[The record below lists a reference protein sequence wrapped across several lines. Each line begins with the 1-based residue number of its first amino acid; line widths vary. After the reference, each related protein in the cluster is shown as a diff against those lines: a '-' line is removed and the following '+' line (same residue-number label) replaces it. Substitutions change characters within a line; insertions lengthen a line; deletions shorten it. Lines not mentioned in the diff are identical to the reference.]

1 MNKNKM
7 NFFCGRILCLIL
19 LAAMPFMS
27 FAQKPNWQNLD
38 LNADSTFGIST
49 EKAYTEL
56 LKGKKSVPVVVAV
69 LDGGVDI
76 DHEDLKARLWVNKK
90 EKAGN
95 GKDDDKNGYID
106 DVHGWNFLGS
116 SKGSVNYE
124 TLELTRLVR
133 RDNARFANADA
144 TSVKANELPDFEAY
158 EKNKA
163 ELEKETAEAKIGLER
178 FSGIKTAIDAMVAK
192 IGKENPTLQDFQN
205 FKPSNDMEA
214 NIQRIVLNQLKD
226 SNFDEFYKSQIVSGY
241 EYYKNQVEYNLNL
254 DYDPRGIVGDD
265 PNNSKERF
273 YGNNDVTGPDAKHGS
288 HVAGIIA
295 AVRTN
300 DIGIMG
306 VADNVV
312 IMSVRNTP
320 NGDERDK
327 DVANSIRYAV
337 DNGAKVINMSFGKSY
352 SWDKAVV
359 DEAVK
364 YAVAKD
370 VVLVHAAGNDNKDLE
385 VEPNFPDPEYIGGGK
400 AATWI
405 TVGASSWTND
415 GKIKASFSN
424 YGKTKVDVF
433 APGVNINS
441 TVPGSKYEK
450 LNGTSM
456 AAPVVAGLAALI
468 RSYYPKLTAVQV
480 KDIIMKSV
488 VKVDQSVE
496 IRGVADTK
504 TVPFADLCVS
514 GGIVNAYNALK
525 LAAEYKK

>member
-1 MNKNKM
+1 MNKMKM
-7 NFFCGRILCLIL
+7 NFFCSGLVCLVL
-19 LAAMPFMS
+19 LTAMPFIS

-38 LNADSTFGIST
+38 LKADSTFGIST
-49 EKAYTEL
+49 EKAYNEL

-76 DHEDLKARLWVNKK
+76 EHEDLKPVVWVNKK

-133 RDNARFANADA
+133 RDNARFANSDA
-144 TSVKANELPDFEAY
+144 TSVKASELPAFEAY
-158 EKNKA
+158 QKNKA
-163 ELEKETAEAKIGLER
+163 EFEQELAEAKIGLER
-178 FSGIKTAIDAMVAK
+178 FEGIKNAIDEVVKK
-192 IGKENPTLQDFQN
+192 IGKENPTIQDFQS

-214 NIQRIVLNQLKD
+214 NIQRILLAQLKESSFED
-226 SNFDEFYKSQIVSGY
+226 F
-241 EYYKNQVEYNLNL
+241 YKNQIMSGYDHFKSQVDYNLNL

-273 YGNNDVTGPDAKHGS
+273 YGNNDVTGPDARHGS

-300 DIGIMG
+300 NLGIMG
-306 VADNVV
+306 VADNVL

-337 DNGAKVINMSFGKSY
+337 DKGAKVINMSFGKSY
-352 SWDKAVV
+352 SWDKAIV

-364 YAVAKD
+364 YAVSKD

-400 AATWI
+400 AASWI
-405 TVGASSWTND
+405 TVGASGWTND
-415 GKIKASFSN
+415 GTIKASFSN

-456 AAPVVAGLAALI
+456 ASPVVAGLAALI

-496 IRGVADTK
+496 IRDEAGTK
-504 TVPFADLCVS
+504 KVPFSDLCVS
-514 GGIVNAYNALK
+514 GGIVNAYDALK
-525 LAAEYKK
+525 LAAGYKK